1 MANIKS
7 AMKRHRQSLVR
18 RDSNRFHKGTMRTHI
33 KKLLKAIE
41 AGDKDVAAEVLKA
54 TLSQIDKTGK
64 RGIIHT
70 NKADRLKSR
79 LTNRYNRAFA

>member
-18 RDSNRFHKGTMRTHI
+18 RTRNRFHKSTVRTQI
-33 KKLLKAIE
+33 KRLLKAIE
-41 AGDKDVAAEVLKA
+41 AGDKDVATQALNA

-64 RGIIHT
+64 RGTIHT
-70 NKADRLKSR
+70 NTANRLKSR
-79 LTNRYNRAFA
+79 LTNRFNRAFA